1 MPRFRLKIKTEPC
14 EAVEATLYEFSLYYG
29 RKRLGKM
36 VLEVN
41 RYNIYVGDLHI
52 FKIHR
57 GRGYGSLMLNFA
69 KVISEMT
76 NKPIFLY
83 AINDTEEFYRKN
95 GFIPISEIQDRI
107 IVVNSDPS
115 RPPIVWESGDMIWLP
130 SSLKKGRSRIS
141 IIV

>member
-1 MPRFRLKIKTEPC
+1 MPSFRLKIKTESC
-14 EAVEATLYEFSLYYG
+14 EAIEATLYEFSLYYG

-36 VLEVN
+36 ALEIN
-41 RYNIYVGDLHI
+41 RYNIYVGDLYI
-52 FKIHR
+52 FKVHR
-57 GRGYGSLMLNFA
+57 KKGYGSLMLNFV

-83 AINDTEEFYRKN
+83 AINNTEEFYRKN
-95 GFIPISEIQDRI
+95 GFVSISEIQDRI

-115 RPPIVWESGDMIWLP
+115 RPPITWESGDMIWLP
-130 SSLKKGRSRIS
+130 STLRKGRSRIS